1 MDEKVVEQSM
11 EIITYSGNGRAQ
23 VINALRQLFK
33 DGDIAKA
40 REEIIAG
47 GKEIG
52 EAHQMQTDLISA
64 ECDGQ
69 EVEKSVLLIHAQDH
83 FMTALAV
90 RDIANLMVDMYE
102 SLIKK

>member
-11 EIITYSGNGRAQ
+11 EIITYSGNGRAL
-23 VINALRQLFK
+23 VINALRDLFK

-40 REEIIAG
+40 REQIAAG

-52 EAHQMQTDLISA
+52 EAHQMQTDLLSA
-64 ECDGQ
+64 ECDAQ
-69 EVEKSVLLIHAQDH
+69 DAEKSVLLRRAPAP

-90 RDIANLMVDMYE
+90 RDMASLMVDMYE
-102 SLIKK
+102 KLSQK

>member
-52 EAHQMQTDLISA
+52 EAHQMQTD
-64 ECDGQ
+64 
-69 EVEKSVLLIHAQDH
+69 
-83 FMTALAV
+83 
-90 RDIANLMVDMYE
+90 
-102 SLIKK
+102 

>member
-1 MDEKVVEQSM
+1 M

-23 VINALRQLFK
+23 VINAMRQLFK

-40 REEIIAG
+40 REEIAAG

-64 ECDGQ
+64 ECDGK

-83 FMTALAV
+83 FMTALAI

-102 SLIKK
+102 SLKK